1 MPEITPNYSPAI
13 LGTSIAVLWLIHT
26 GLSIGL
32 SKQYDNYLSRII
44 NFFNKKPIILP
55 SVIVLISPFILT
67 RLALPEYELTGAFK
81 QVLSIFTFVLGV
93 VIAREKEKSNSRKR
107 DGILVAS
114 LLFESLD
121 NLRRLNINQTKIQ
134 DKLESRLL
142 PLKID
147 RVESIVNLI
156 AETKEVNLIKLVAIH
171 FKTKPYIQLLKR
183 LNYKIKKYNHQQSK
197 KLANSSE
204 ESQQLLLHISDVS
217 KEISKVT
224 KDLKSFLINYR

>member
-1 MPEITPNYSPAI
+1 MPETTPNYSPAI

-26 GLSIGL
+26 GLSIGF
-32 SKQYDNYLSRII
+32 SKQYNNYISRFIT
-44 NFFNKKPIILP
+44 FFNKKPIILP
-55 SVIVLISPFILT
+55 SLIVLISPFILT
-67 RLALPEYELTGAFK
+67 RLAFPEYELTGAFK

-93 VIAREKEKSNSRKR
+93 VIAREKEKSDSRKR

-121 NLRRLNINQTKIQ
+121 NLRRLNINKTKIQ

-142 PLKID
+142 PLKIN

-156 AETKEVNLIKLVAIH
+156 AETNEVNLIKLVAIH

-183 LNYKIKKYNHQQSK
+183 LNYKIKKYNRQ
-197 KLANSSE
+197 LANSSE
-204 ESQQLLLHISDVS
+204 ESQQLLLQISEVS

-224 KDLKSFLINYR
+224 KDLRSFLIN